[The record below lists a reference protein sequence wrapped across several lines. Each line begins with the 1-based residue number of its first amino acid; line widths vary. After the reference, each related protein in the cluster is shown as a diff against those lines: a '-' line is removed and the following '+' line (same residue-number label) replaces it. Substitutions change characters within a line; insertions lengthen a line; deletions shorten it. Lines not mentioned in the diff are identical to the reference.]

1 MLSLYSVTDF
11 LCYLSVQFCTGFVS
25 FEHSRKHYLYH
36 KMRHMGSNKF
46 KIILWSLG
54 ILLVVF
60 LGFFL
65 YQMTQAESFNS
76 MMTVLMLL
84 LGLLLGG
91 VIAFLASKKLTAQ
104 PPVLTESSHTI
115 AESMRKVFKIVSA
128 EGQFQEIY
136 NYEESTKLFN
146 FIPSKKKA
154 LVIVQAKILV
164 GYDFAK
170 LKWEV
175 DELSRKVK
183 LIDFPPPEILS
194 TETDYKYY
202 NMEEQFFNLF
212 SKDDLA
218 KIQQN
223 SKQQV
228 IEAAKKSHLPEV
240 AAEQMRMLMTELLSS
255 KNFLLENPATITES
269 SNRLE
274 LKINDDVNH

>member
-1 MLSLYSVTDF
+1 MTS
-11 LCYLSVQFCTGFVS
+11 
-25 FEHSRKHYLYH
+25 K
-36 KMRHMGSNKF
+36 KF

-54 ILLVVF
+54 ILAAIF
-60 LGFFL
+60 LLIFL
-65 YQMTQAESFNS
+65 YQLTQSESINSIMTL
-76 MMTVLMLL
+76 LMLL
-84 LGLLLGG
+84 LGLILGG
-91 VIAFLASKKLTAQ
+91 AIAFLASKKLTSQ
-104 PPVLTESSHTI
+104 PPVITESSHTI

-136 NYEESTKLFN
+136 NYEETTKLLN

-164 GYDFAK
+164 GYDFEK

-175 DELSRKVK
+175 DEGTRKVR
-183 LIDFPPPEILS
+183 LVDFPAPEILS

-212 SKDDLA
+212 SKEDLA

-228 IEAAKKSHLPEV
+228 IEAAKKSHLPQV
-240 AAEQMRMLMTELLSS
+240 AAEQMRTLMTELLSS
-255 KNFLLENPATITES
+255 KNFLLENPGSITEKKDQ
-269 SNRLE
+269 LA
-274 LKINDDVNH
+274 LKDGSGVGRA